1 MYSVKGRLV
10 STFLTVALILGQLA
24 FLHHSLD
31 LSDHADGEPC
41 FSCLLSASLDHGLID
56 PPPTAEIQA
65 THCPGNNWQGQP
77 VLSSFTNTFL
87 ARAPPA

>member
-1 MYSVKGRLV
+1 MYSAKARFA

-31 LSDHADGEPC
+31 LGGHEDSEPC
-41 FSCLLSASLDHGLID
+41 ILCLLSAGIDNGLIQNHPAAD
-56 PPPTAEIQA
+56 IRP
-65 THCPGNNWQGQP
+65 THCLGNNWQGQL
-77 VLSSFTNTFL
+77 VISSFTNTFQ

>member
-1 MYSVKGRLV
+1 MYSAKARLA

-31 LSDHADGEPC
+31 LGDHADGEPC
-41 FSCLLSASLDHGLID
+41 ILCLLSAGIDNGLIQNH
-56 PPPTAEIQA
+56 PTAEIQP
-65 THCPGNNWQGQP
+65 THCLGNNWQGQP
-77 VLSSFTNTFL
+77 VISSFTNTFL